1 MNTMA
6 SRWSARA
13 AAVLLGL
20 CLLTG
25 ARAQGAA
32 ADDSLY
38 RALGERA
45 GLATLMDVFVERL
58 AVDPRIGERFK
69 KTDRPLLKEMLTDQL
84 CVVSGGPCKY
94 KGADMK
100 NAHADMDITRADF
113 NALVE
118 VLQVS
123 MEARA
128 VPFATQNRLLAR
140 LAPMHREIIG
150 AAP

>member
-1 MNTMA
+1 MTSNA
-6 SRWSARA
+6 SRWPARMA
-13 AAVLLGL
+13 AAVLGL
-20 CLLTG
+20 CLIGT
-25 ARAQGAA
+25 AHAQGAV
-32 ADDSLY
+32 DDSLY

-45 GLATLMDVFVERL
+45 GLATLMDVFVEQL
-58 AVDPRIGERFK
+58 AIDPRIGERFK
-69 KTDRPLLKEMLTDQL
+69 KTDRALLKEMLTDQL

-118 VLQVS
+118 VLQTS
-123 MEARA
+123 MDTRS

-140 LAPMHREIIG
+140 LAPMHRDVIG